1 MQKLYTEENRAMKT
15 ILFVSHCLLDPE
27 VRADWISKPDVNTV
41 KALGELM
48 SSNDILLEQ
57 LPCPEFS
64 FLGKRA
70 KMTKDE
76 YEKLA
81 GFRDHCSRLARGVV
95 KKLEDFA
102 DIDRKI
108 IIGIACSPSCSISKV
123 YRGEKLVNENGIFI
137 EEIKRG
143 IGKSVN
149 FFEIDYKNFAD
160 SLKRI
165 VSAIK

>member
-1 MQKLYTEENRAMKT
+1 MKT
-15 ILFVSHCLLDPE
+15 ILFVSHCLLNPE
-27 VRADWISKPDVNTV
+27 VRADGLSKPDVNTV
-41 KALGELM
+41 EIINELV
-48 SSNDILLEQ
+48 SEHNVLLEQ

-102 DIDRKI
+102 NIDRKI
-108 IIGIACSPSCSISKV
+108 IIGIARSPSCSISKV
-123 YRGEKLVNENGIFI
+123 YRRGKLVNEDGVFI
-137 EEIKRG
+137 EEIKKR
-143 IGKSVN
+143 IGKNTKSLEMK
-149 FFEIDYKNFAD
+149 FLEIDYKNFVD
-160 SLKRI
+160 SLKKI
-165 VSAIK
+165 GSVIK

>member
-1 MQKLYTEENRAMKT
+1 MKT
-15 ILFVSHCLLDPE
+15 ILFVSHCLLNPE
-27 VRADWISKPDVNTV
+27 VRADGLSKPNVNIV
-41 KALGELM
+41 EAISELM
-48 SSNDILLEQ
+48 FGHDVLLEQ

-76 YEKLA
+76 YEELV
-81 GFRDHCSRLARGVV
+81 GFRDHCSRLAQGVI

-108 IIGIACSPSCSISKV
+108 IIGIARSPSCSISKV

-137 EEIKRG
+137 EEIKKR
-143 IGKSVN
+143 IDKN
-149 FFEIDYKNFAD
+149 TKFLEMKFLEIDYKNFAD
-160 SLKRI
+160 SLKK
-165 VSAIK
+165 IKSLIK